1 MQRYARV
8 RLAFAI
14 TMGALVLAGCG
25 LLRSGP
31 KLEEPVELIAV
42 LPLDRA
48 PDADPAKLAPGAED
62 RVTAQLYAVL
72 AESPR
77 FRFVPDLTVQ
87 QALRKVDPKLEL
99 QERAV
104 ALGRAVGA
112 DAVLY
117 GTVERFI
124 EREGGA
130 YGAKSPAAVSFG
142 LALVSVKSGKVL
154 WQDRFDQTQQP
165 LAANLLNWWMFWR
178 AGPRWFT
185 AEELARLGAERLLED
200 LGRRL

>member
-1 MQRYARV
+1 MQAGARRWLALGV
-8 RLAFAI
+8 TLSTLAFA
-14 TMGALVLAGCG
+14 ACG
-25 LLRSGP
+25 LWRSGP

-48 PDADPAKLAPGAED
+48 LDADATKLAPGAED

-72 AESPR
+72 AEFPR

-87 QALRKVDPKLEL
+87 EALRKIDPKLDAK
-99 QERAV
+99 ERAL
-104 ALGRAVGA
+104 ALGRKVGA

-124 EREGGA
+124 ERQGGP
-130 YGAKSPAAVSFG
+130 YGAKSPAAVSFA

-200 LGRRL
+200 LARRL